1 MLTITCQF
9 THIHTFRRN
18 GFRGNIKI
26 LTTKK
31 NINDYQDHE
40 KTGNFYYLFSYLF
53 PQIFYSIP
61 ELLWYLEKNK
71 TKKTLLNYVYYL
83 ESPSFLK
90 DNLLN
95 YTHLG
100 GAKMAEE

>member
-9 THIHTFRRN
+9 THIHTCRRN

-26 LTTKK
+26 LTMKK
-31 NINDYQDHE
+31 NINNYQDHE
-40 KTGNFYYLFSYLF
+40 KTGNFYYLFYLF

-61 ELLWYLEKNK
+61 ELLWYLEKIK
-71 TKKTLLNYVYYL
+71 LKTLLNYVYYL

-95 YTHLG
+95 YTVLG
-100 GAKMAEE
+100 GDKMAEE